1 MKTIL
6 ILGGY
11 GQTGR
16 LLGHH
21 LLGETECRLIL
32 AGRRPERGAAL
43 AAALN
48 EQAGQDRVTT
58 APRRRHPTTPG

>member
-32 AGRRPERGAAL
+32 AGRRPERG
-43 AAALN
+43 
-48 EQAGQDRVTT
+48 
-58 APRRRHPTTPG
+58 RRYRRDSR

>member
-16 LLGHH
+16 LLAHY
-21 LLGETECRLIL
+21 LLDLSLI
-32 AGRRPERGAAL
+32 
-43 AAALN
+43 
-48 EQAGQDRVTT
+48 
-58 APRRRHPTTPG
+58 HI